1 MGSFVAIF
9 GCSLNYEKNLPG
21 FGWLPKQKSAAGFA
35 TFTPE

>member
-9 GCSLNYEKNLPG
+9 GRSLNYKKNQPG
-21 FGWLPKQKSAAGFA
+21 IGWLPKQKSVTGFA